1 MEDIKLYSEIEHL
14 IIAWNIDGTKTAGSL
29 TREIMGLINQR
40 KIYKEQQELLESA
53 YNNFIYYPD
62 YKGKCY
68 ADLIGS
74 QAGQLVKCP
83 TMKEFVNKCKT
94 DTEFSKKWGLKIEER
109 ELSFEERRDE
119 YIKRNPQETNDG
131 VLDYKWIGDNLC
143 NSEDYDKWNIPTRLI
158 TITYNNKTIESY
170 E

>member
-83 TMKEFVNKCKT
+83 TQEDFIDKCKT
-94 DTEFSKKWGLKIEER
+94 DIKFSEKWGLKIEER
-109 ELSFEERRDE
+109 DLSFEERHMIWHDDNKKANVSPFMEKQLSSMLDE
-119 YIKRNPQETNDG
+119 I
-131 VLDYKWIGDNLC
+131 
-143 NSEDYDKWNIPTRLI
+143 NIPTKLI
-158 TITYNNKTIESY
+158 TVTYNDIKLERY